1 MSEVF
6 IRLDGDALIVKPTDE
21 EFAPR
26 HKNQLAYWGFK
37 KQGDDFRAISND
49 LPSLFSKLTLYLSE
63 KGSFSISLCPD
74 LQKLSAKM
82 AQQGVALSSARQ
94 KGDSLKAGRIDF
106 ETSEGVFKF
115 LKTNILRQLKDHQV
129 KAALHLLSVE
139 NGANFSVPGSGKT
152 TVVLTVF
159 EKLRIENKVD
169 VLFVVGPP
177 ACFAPWRYEYE
188 SVLGRKPS
196 WEVLAGGD
204 ADSRRT
210 KYLVNQQTARDLYL
224 TTFQTLQR
232 DWEDVC
238 AMFQH
243 QGVRFYLVIDE
254 AHYIKQLGGEW
265 AKAVLN
271 VAPHAVR
278 RCILTGTP
286 FPKSYGDA
294 FNLFDVL
301 WPQASPITEH
311 DRQKIRYAEQQK
323 DDKTASEILTQAI
336 DPLFYRVRKKDL
348 GLAAQNFHEPVFVK
362 MKPNEKLIYDS
373 IVDRIRDVSKEQYF
387 RDINL
392 LMRLK
397 RGRMIRLRQCVSYT
411 KLLGSAVEDYNED
424 LLGVSPALADIIKH
438 YDKLERPAK
447 FDRALMMIQDFVDKG
462 QKVVLWANF
471 VGTLKALKKH
481 CLLQQISAEL
491 IYGETPTETRCL
503 QEELTREEIIERFVA
518 SDSGL
523 DVLIANPAA
532 CAESISLH
540 KTCSHAIYY
549 DLSYNCAQYL
559 QSLDRIHRVGGSE
572 NKEAHYYFLQ
582 YEDTIDGDILQNV
595 QQKAARM
602 AAIIDKEYGI
612 YSLDM
617 FDEDGEME
625 AYERLFGN
633 S

>member
-1 MSEVF
+1 MISL
-6 IRLDGDALIVKPTDE
+6 RLDSDTLILEEDE
-21 EFAPR
+21 GTLAPR
-26 HKNQLAYWGFK
+26 HKNQLSFLGFERE
-37 KQGDDFRAISND
+37 GAVFRVAPQD
-49 LPSLFSKLTLYLSE
+49 LPSLLSKLIRYFVEKAGVSVSLSPELQRLSE
-63 KGSFSISLCPD
+63 QI
-74 LQKLSAKM
+74 
-82 AQQGVALSSARQ
+82 AQQAGALQTVRYTGAMFKEGKIGSQ
-94 KGDSLKAGRIDF
+94 KQRGFLI
-106 ETSEGVFKF
+106 F
-115 LKTNILRQLKDHQV
+115 LKSHIPRQLKDHQI

-159 EKLRIENKVD
+159 EKLRVENKVD

-188 SVLGRKPS
+188 AVLGRTPS

-204 ADSRRT
+204 ADTRRT
-210 KYLVNQQTARDLYL
+210 KYLVNQKTACDLYL

-238 AMFQH
+238 TMFQH
-243 QGVRFYLVIDE
+243 QGLRFYLVVDE

-271 VAPHAVR
+271 IAPHATQ

-301 WPQASPITEH
+301 WPQAPPITEY

-348 GLAAQNFHEPVFVK
+348 GLAAQNFHDPVFVK
-362 MKPNEKLIYDS
+362 MNPNEKLIYDS
-373 IVDRIRDVSKEQYF
+373 IVDRIREVSKEQYF

-424 LLGVSPALADIIKH
+424 LLGVNPALADIIKH
-438 YDKLERPAK
+438 YDELERPAK
-447 FDRALMMIQDFVDKG
+447 FERALMMIRDFVDKG

-471 VGTLKALKKH
+471 VGTLKALKKQ
-481 CLLQQISAEL
+481 CLLQGVSAEL
-491 IYGETPTETRCL
+491 IYGETPTETRGL

-540 KTCSHAIYY
+540 KACSRAIYY

-582 YEDTIDGDILQNV
+582 YEDTVDGDILQNV
-595 QQKAARM
+595 RQKAARM

-617 FDEDGEME
+617 FDEDCEME